1 MSRSDRVKA
10 KVLTQQEAARHMVS
24 ATCKHR
30 RKNDVGRTT
39 NIFILN
45 LNSRGAIEMPEAFF
59 KGGGIF
65 DEVQFATLLKNTPN
79 VGNGDETDEKDVDET
94 DEKDGE
100 ETEQVG
106 EDQVEAAEVQKEE
119 DSNEKMSTGEAN
131 VNEDETEQ
139 VGEDVGEATEGRKK
153 EVTNDGEVV
162 VVPDNAVQDDV
173 ENARSSDQ
181 DESFDFHFTED
192 IKLAESVENLS
203 LGNGQND
210 ASTDDSYTT
219 APESEAPEEAVSVP
233 VVDQS
238 ADSSASLASIPDIV
252 DLGEDNEFLDE
263 SFYTPTEEEEL
274 PVSAPNS
281 PIFSQMLNSF
291 DMDNT
296 LTVFEKAN
304 REMRALKEEEVLNL
318 LEFAQ
323 KRLNEEENLIKVANK
338 IVAVGD
344 LHGDYTVMELNFTTT
359 KLQTSFQQVCSSSA

>member
-1 MSRSDRVKA
+1 
-10 KVLTQQEAARHMVS
+10 
-24 ATCKHR
+24 
-30 RKNDVGRTT
+30 
-39 NIFILN
+39 
-45 LNSRGAIEMPEAFF
+45 MPEAFF

-181 DESFDFHFTED
+181 DE
-192 IKLAESVENLS
+192 
-203 LGNGQND
+203 
-210 ASTDDSYTT
+210 
-219 APESEAPEEAVSVP
+219 
-233 VVDQS
+233 
-238 ADSSASLASIPDIV
+238 
-252 DLGEDNEFLDE
+252 
-263 SFYTPTEEEEL
+263 
-274 PVSAPNS
+274 
-281 PIFSQMLNSF
+281 
-291 DMDNT
+291 
-296 LTVFEKAN
+296 
-304 REMRALKEEEVLNL
+304 
-318 LEFAQ
+318 
-323 KRLNEEENLIKVANK
+323 
-338 IVAVGD
+338 
-344 LHGDYTVMELNFTTT
+344 
-359 KLQTSFQQVCSSSA
+359 